1 MDVSRITPAPQQ
13 ETETLTLNLEGGSS
27 PKPAKNWPVIVIL
40 IIAVLAFV
48 AIIAVILFRAFGDT
62 SDTKKVITIVD
73 VERQSGSNSGL
84 FGMAY
89 SEPAGKSADIS
100 VEINNLA
107 LNIIKNQFPDLAFL
121 EKLDGMS
128 VNTVFESGNGMAR
141 LALDLKADEQTQLPL
156 EIVMDYNSQCFYVAS
171 ELFGDNYLKFE
182 LSSLQEADNDMELV
196 WLLLEVMMNSELT
209 DRYFNSF
216 LELMTAQETK
226 TEVLTVNGV
235 SQKCNVYTAKIA
247 QKDICELVVD
257 ILKDVKE
264 RNSAYEKQVD
274 SVIEQIEEAMDDD
287 AQTLIWSVYTDSEG
301 EIIGRDI
308 SLDDEKLFYYMI
320 TQDGEDLGL
329 IISAVSFAVQGNA
342 TLKDGLMDG
351 TFIVSLEDVDY
362 LKLTAD
368 DFDVEGMGK
377 GALNGSLE
385 FEPTDELI
393 ELLFGAELSLPISI
407 VMEFETTEDGQNV
420 ELSLMEIITLSI
432 NMRDF
437 EPREITIPEGNEING
452 LDTDALSR
460 LLGLM
465 DLDIAV

>member
-1 MDVSRITPAPQQ
+1 
-13 ETETLTLNLEGGSS
+13 
-27 PKPAKNWPVIVIL
+27 
-40 IIAVLAFV
+40 
-48 AIIAVILFRAFGDT
+48 
-62 SDTKKVITIVD
+62 
-73 VERQSGSNSGL
+73 
-84 FGMAY
+84 
-89 SEPAGKSADIS
+89 
-100 VEINNLA
+100 
-107 LNIIKNQFPDLAFL
+107 
-121 EKLDGMS
+121 
-128 VNTVFESGNGMAR
+128 
-141 LALDLKADEQTQLPL
+141 
-156 EIVMDYNSQCFYVAS
+156 
-171 ELFGDNYLKFE
+171 
-182 LSSLQEADNDMELV
+182 
-196 WLLLEVMMNSELT
+196 
-209 DRYFNSF
+209 
-216 LELMTAQETK
+216 
-226 TEVLTVNGV
+226 
-235 SQKCNVYTAKIA
+235 
-247 QKDICELVVD
+247 
-257 ILKDVKE
+257 
-264 RNSAYEKQVD
+264 
-274 SVIEQIEEAMDDD
+274 
-287 AQTLIWSVYTDSEG
+287 
-301 EIIGRDI
+301 
-308 SLDDEKLFYYMI
+308 
-320 TQDGEDLGL
+320 
-329 IISAVSFAVQGNA
+329 VQGNA